1 MVKIKKIISFFFIAL
16 FISYYVGINFFSH
29 KHTINGATVFHSHLH
44 TQSHHDT
51 KSGGHTQNEI
61 TLIAQVSHFEFANF
75 SSCFTLAPQQFQLFE
90 NKTIEE
96 PYRVVSIHFQN
107 LSLRAPPTWA

>member
-1 MVKIKKIISFFFIAL
+1 MVRIKQIVSIFFFVL
-16 FISYYVGINFFSH
+16 FISYLAVTTLFSH
-29 KHTINGATVFHSHLH
+29 THTISGATVFHSHLH
-44 TQSHHDT
+44 TDSHHDT

-107 LSLRAPPTWA
+107 LSLRAPPIL

>member
-1 MVKIKKIISFFFIAL
+1 MVKIKQIVSIFFVAL
-16 FISYYVGINFFSH
+16 FISYLAGTTLFSH
-29 KHTINGATVFHSHLH
+29 THIISGATF
-44 TQSHHDT
+44 
-51 KSGGHTQNEI
+51 K
-61 TLIAQVSHFEFANF
+61 FANF

-107 LSLRAPPTWA
+107 FSLRAPPDWS

>member
-1 MVKIKKIISFFFIAL
+1 MIKIKKIVSIFFVAL
-16 FISYYVGINFFSH
+16 FISYLAGTTLFSH
-29 KHTINGATVFHSHLH
+29 THIISGATIVHSHLH
-44 TQSHHDT
+44 TDSHHDT

-75 SSCFTLAPQQFQLFE
+75 SSCCTLAPQQFQLFE